1 MTDLTILIRRV
12 KQGDGKAFRV
22 LYEHL
27 ASDLYNYTFQYV
39 KSDTTA
45 QEIVQDSFVRLW
57 RSRARL
63 DETRDPKSYLFT
75 IAYHQ
80 ILREFRQQ
88 LRNPLLRDYLEY
100 SETLPEDEKISYDY
114 DTYVRAIENA
124 KKRLPP
130 RQRQIFVM
138 NKEQGLPPKEIA
150 SRLGISE
157 QVVRNQLSAAMKSIR
172 ERLLGHKS
180 ESHKY

>member
-80 ILREFRQQ
+80 ILREF
-88 LRNPLLRDYLEY
+88 LEY
-100 SETLPEDEKISYDY
+100 SETLTEDEKISYDY

-180 ESHKY
+180 ESHQD